1 MEPTLENIDDF
12 RGEESQE
19 KKKMVKEV
27 VMLCLGIGFGLVVA
41 ANIFN
46 TVPDYIG
53 KIPIEKTNF
62 NLPQVW

>member
-53 KIPIEKTNF
+53 KTPIEKTNI
-62 NLPQVW
+62 NLPQLR